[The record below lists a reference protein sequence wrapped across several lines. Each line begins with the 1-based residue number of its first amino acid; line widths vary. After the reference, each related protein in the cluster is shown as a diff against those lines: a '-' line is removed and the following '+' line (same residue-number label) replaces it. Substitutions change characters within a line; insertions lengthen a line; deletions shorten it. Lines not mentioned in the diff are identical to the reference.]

1 MVPDRHSRK
10 RESSGGMTKQP
21 AVYILASKR
30 NGTLYVGVTSDL
42 ERCAWQHKNEL
53 VEAFKQKYGV
63 HHLVYYE
70 IHEDMMS
77 AINQEKQI
85 KNLNRLWKLELT
97 ERQIQLGRIC
107 RKKLF
112 RMMKTRFPLSRE

>member
-42 ERCAWQHKNEL
+42 EKRAWQHKNNA
-53 VEAFKQKYGV
+53 VEGSTKQYGV

-70 IHEDMMS
+70 LHGGMLS
-77 AINQEKQI
+77 AIAREKQSRSGTG
-85 KNLNRLWKLELT
+85 LGSWK
-97 ERQIQLGRIC
+97 
-107 RKKLF
+107 
-112 RMMKTRFPLSRE
+112 